1 MILTTKGECLQNM
14 STRGWKLFC
23 EHSIENKNGDPATWS
38 DEEEITLN
46 RVEVCQ
52 YEYSSMSNSNIG
64 GFWHEGKSIED
75 IEQAALNDSGSVTFN
90 LMEDIFI
97 LKEMLSHSQSQSAL
111 ASILPL
117 SGSNNQYENTVDWD
131 AAKSKT
137 LSLSEDFSVDV
148 EYHPESDGGKEQG
161 GTNAMLAWHYKL
173 PSGNAV
179 KIYLEE
185 AGSFEIE
192 HLLDSNERYGGNTI
206 AHEKTLTS
214 AIESSLASQNE
225 YNMAI
230 IHFYQSHCP
239 VSLKDDL
246 VDAWWIDNEKEE
258 SNALFIPWEV
268 RTLGSKYVENYIDD
282 LLACHDD
289 YGYTKTWQIDF

>member
-46 RVEVCQ
+46 RVEVRQ
-52 YEYSSMSNSNIG
+52 YEYSLMSNSNIG

-90 LMEDIFI
+90 LMEDIFV
-97 LKEMLSHSQSQSAL
+97 LKEMLSQSQAQSSISSIFPL
-111 ASILPL
+111 A
-117 SGSNNQYENTVDWD
+117 GGQDKYENVIDWE

-137 LSLSEDFSVDV
+137 IALPSEFSVDV
-148 EYHPESDGGKEQG
+148 KYHPESDGGKEHG
-161 GTNAMLAWHYKL
+161 GTNAMLVWHYEL

-179 KIYLEE
+179 KIYLKE

-192 HLLDSNERYGGNTI
+192 HLLDSNERHGSNTV
-206 AHEKTLTS
+206 AHEKSLTS
-214 AIESSLASQNE
+214 AIQSSLDSQNE

-230 IHFYQSHCP
+230 IHFYQSYRP

-246 VDAWWIDNEKEE
+246 VDVWWLDNEKEE
-258 SNALFIPWEV
+258 CSTVFVPWEV
-268 RTLGSKYVENYIDD
+268 KTLGPKYVENYIDD
-282 LLACHDD
+282 LLAQHDD
-289 YGYTKTWQIDF
+289 YGYTKTW